1 MPGTKLHA
9 EQTNRHKE
17 GKPGVCVTC
26 SLTGI
31 GDRGEEATVPSFPDK
46 SAQQLGG
53 DQRENVQQPDSDADI

>member
-1 MPGTKLHA
+1 M
-9 EQTNRHKE
+9 
-17 GKPGVCVTC
+17 TC